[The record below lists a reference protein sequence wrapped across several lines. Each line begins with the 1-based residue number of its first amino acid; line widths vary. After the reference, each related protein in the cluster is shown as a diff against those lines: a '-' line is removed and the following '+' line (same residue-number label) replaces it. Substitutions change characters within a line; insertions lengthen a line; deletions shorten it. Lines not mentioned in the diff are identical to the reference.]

1 MTSSMEFPR
10 GRTSKPKSRP
20 DASPRKSSQKSK
32 AEGTEE
38 DSQQKYV
45 RKDEHIDSNDAGD
58 TRVKLNRNSTL
69 KSCAEFEAA
78 RCTQP
83 AKKRLLML
91 DRLNQAQVE
100 KEERKR
106 MTQEAAAAG
115 MEYKTATIVRSV
127 SAFTYDY
134 GTKFAREL
142 QGKHVDVIKQDV
154 TLGRFLLENDKT
166 LIELRK
172 FFGAHDPVPGRD
184 ELTDVQLVKTENG
197 VLANFGKNVTEVYTA
212 LQGIRLPNG
221 ELKRLKNEW
230 KNRPESH
237 RRHMLRHSEEQ
248 PMIQGK
254 DQPNEGK
261 ERLTQSCTNCG
272 KTDHSISN
280 CWKKGGGAYQEDQP
294 APPTKKLKSQL
305 NLANLEAQTVAITAM
320 QSKVDKLCNLLEPL
334 VKSQLEADHP

>member
-1 MTSSMEFPR
+1 MEFPR

-20 DASPRKSSQKSK
+20 DASPCKFSQKTK
-32 AEGTEE
+32 TEDTEE

-45 RKDEHIDSNDAGD
+45 EKDEHIDSNDAGD
-58 TRVKLNRNSTL
+58 TRVKLNRNSIR
-69 KSCAEFEAA
+69 KFCAELEAVS
-78 RCTQP
+78 RTQP
-83 AKKRLLML
+83 AKKGLLML
-91 DRLNQAQVE
+91 DRLNQAQME

-106 MTQEAAAAG
+106 RRQEATAAG

-127 SAFTYDY
+127 SAFTNDDLI
-134 GTKFAREL
+134 KFARDL
-142 QGKHVDVIKQDV
+142 PDKHTAVMKQDV
-154 TLGRFLLENDKT
+154 TLRRFLLEYDKT

-294 APPTKKLKSQL
+294 APATKKLRSQL
-305 NLANLEAQTVAITAM
+305 NPTNLKAQTAAITAM
-320 QSKVDKLCNLLEPL
+320 QSKFDKLCNLLEPL
-334 VKSQLEADHP
+334 VKSQLEADQH